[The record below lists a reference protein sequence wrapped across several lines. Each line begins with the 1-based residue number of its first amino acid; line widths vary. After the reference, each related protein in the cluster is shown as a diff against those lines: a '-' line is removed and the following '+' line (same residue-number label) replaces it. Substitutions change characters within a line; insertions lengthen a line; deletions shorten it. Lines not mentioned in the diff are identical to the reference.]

1 MQLSTMRKTEFK
13 NNAVRLY
20 IERPNELALS
30 LSLNVEIFSNSFVL
44 FGNRLLGHFGIHK
57 TVGRKK
63 RKRTKRVMQLSTMRK
78 TEFKNNAVRLYI
90 ERPNELALSLS
101 LNVEIFSNS
110 FVLFGNRLLGHFDI
124 HKHLAERNEKGRKE
138 SWNVGLLSLHR
149 SFRFS
154 MRKQS
159 AVNSAA

>member
-44 FGNRLLGHFGIHK
+44 FGNCLLGHFGIHK

-78 TEFKNNAVRLYI
+78 TAFKNNAVRL
-90 ERPNELALSLS
+90 
-101 LNVEIFSNS
+101 
-110 FVLFGNRLLGHFDI
+110 
-124 HKHLAERNEKGRKE
+124 
-138 SWNVGLLSLHR
+138 
-149 SFRFS
+149 
-154 MRKQS
+154 
-159 AVNSAA
+159 